1 MGAHSKKGSN
11 PNTKKTGRKSKQ
23 AGDKEEAG
31 EPKVKSCRLP
41 IQWSHAK
48 ENSVTI
54 QRYYTVLQRIVKKL
68 GSSLKTYAGLHN

>member
-23 AGDKEEAG
+23 AGDEEEAG

-48 ENSVTI
+48 ENSVTNRTNI
-54 QRYYTVLQRIVKKL
+54 QYCNVLLR
-68 GSSLKTYAGLHN
+68 S